1 MRFLRIGVVLAAA
14 GVLLWLFGF
23 GGMAD
28 LSRWANGQQRET
40 QNALA
45 QGLRAVRA
53 GEAGA
58 WATLMGL
65 CAAYGF
71 FHAVGPGHGK
81 LVIGGYGAA
90 ARVTAWRLS
99 GLALASSLA
108 QALAAILLVGAGALV
123 LGWSRTQMTDAADKI
138 LAPASFI
145 AIALV
150 GAWLLIRGAR
160 RAYSTFAVHS
170 HDHAHEHAH
179 AHDHSHGHAHAHS
192 IDADGNCETCGHAHA
207 PTVEQ
212 VEAVTS
218 WRDAAAIVFSIAI
231 RPCTGAV
238 FLLILCFALG
248 IPWAGIAG
256 ALVMGL
262 GTASVTIL
270 VAIAAVSARTSVLSG
285 FSGEGTV
292 RAMALIEVVAG
303 GLIALVATALALP
316 LL

>member
-1 MRFLRIGVVLAAA
+1 MRVLRIAVLLTAAA
-14 GVLLWLFGF
+14 IVLWLFGF
-23 GGMAD
+23 GGMSD
-28 LSRWANGQQRET
+28 LSRWANGQQREA

-90 ARVTAWRLS
+90 AHVTAWRLS
-99 GLALASSLA
+99 ALAVASSLA
-108 QALAAILLVGAGALV
+108 QALAAILLVGAGAFV
-123 LGWSRTQMTDAADKI
+123 LGWSRTQMTDTADKV
-138 LAPASFI
+138 LAPASYI
-145 AIALV
+145 AIAFV
-150 GAWLLIRGAR
+150 GAWLLVRGAR
-160 RAYSTFAVHS
+160 RAFARATP
-170 HDHAHEHAH
+170 HAHKVDE
-179 AHDHSHGHAHAHS
+179 HGHC
-192 IDADGNCETCGHAHA
+192 DTCGHAHA
-207 PTVEQ
+207 PSVEQ

-218 WRDAAAIVFSIAI
+218 WRDAAAIIFSIAI

-262 GTASVTIL
+262 GTASVTVL
-270 VAIAAVSARTSVLSG
+270 VALAAVSARTSALSS
-285 FSGEGTV
+285 FSGDGAV

-303 GLIALVATALALP
+303 GLIALVAIALALP

>member
-1 MRFLRIGVVLAAA
+1 MRLLRIGVLLAAA

-108 QALAAILLVGAGALV
+108 QALAAILLVGAGALI

-138 LAPASFI
+138 LAPASYI

-160 RAYSTFAVHS
+160 RAYATVAVQS
-170 HDHAHEHAH
+170 HAHAH
-179 AHDHSHGHAHAHS
+179 AHDGHSHGHTHAHS
-192 IDADGNCETCGHAHA
+192 IDEHGNCETCGHAHA

-248 IPWAGIAG
+248 IPAAGIAG

-270 VAIAAVSARTSVLSG
+270 VAVAAVSARTSVLAG
-285 FSGEGTV
+285 FSGEGAV

-303 GLIALVATALALP
+303 GLIALVAVALALP

>member
-1 MRFLRIGVVLAAA
+1 MPAVRIGVLVAAA
-14 GVLLWLFGF
+14 AAVLWLFGF
-23 GGMAD
+23 GGMSD
-28 LSRWANGQQRET
+28 ISTWAAAQQREA

-45 QGLRAVRA
+45 GGLRAVRA
-53 GEAGA
+53 GQPGA

-71 FHAVGPGHGK
+71 FHAAGPGHGK

-99 GLALASSLA
+99 GLALMSSLA
-108 QALAAILLVGAGALV
+108 QALTAIVLVTAGAFILN
-123 LGWSRTQMTDAADKI
+123 LSRDQMTDTADRI
-138 LAPASFI
+138 LAPASYL

-150 GAWLLIRGAR
+150 GAWLVVRGAR
-160 RAYSTFAVHS
+160 RAVSAA
-170 HDHAHEHAH
+170 AHPVDEHGQC
-179 AHDHSHGHAHAHS
+179 S
-192 IDADGNCETCGHAHA
+192 TCGHAHGPSVDQA
-207 PTVEQ
+207 A
-212 VEAVTS
+212 AVTS
-218 WRDAAAIVFSIAI
+218 WRDGLAIIASIAI

-256 ALVMGL
+256 AIVMGL

-270 VAIAAVSARTSVLSG
+270 VALVAVSARTSILAGWSG
-285 FSGEGTV
+285 SGAV

-303 GLIALVATALALP
+303 GLIALIAVALALP

>member
-1 MRFLRIGVVLAAA
+1 MRVLKIGVVLAAA
-14 GVLLWLFGF
+14 AVLLWLFGF
-23 GGMAD
+23 GGMGEV
-28 LSRWANGQQRET
+28 SRWANGQQRET

-71 FHAVGPGHGK
+71 FHAIGPGHGK

-99 GLALASSLA
+99 ILALASSLA
-108 QALAAILLVGAGALV
+108 QAVAAILLVGAGAFV
-123 LGWSRTQMTDAADKI
+123 LGWSRTQMTDAADKV
-138 LAPASFI
+138 LAPASYI

-150 GAWLLIRGAR
+150 GAWLLVRGTR
-160 RAYSTFAVHS
+160 RAFATMPVRA
-170 HDHAHEHAH
+170 HAHGSVSAHTHAH
-179 AHDHSHGHAHAHS
+179 AHAHAGGG
-192 IDADGNCETCGHAHA
+192 DAHGVCDTCGHAHA
-207 PTVEQ
+207 PTVDQ

-218 WRDAAAIVFSIAI
+218 WRDAAAIVLSIAI

-262 GTASVTIL
+262 GTASVTVL
-270 VAIAAVSARTSVLSG
+270 VAVAAVGARTSALAG
-285 FSGEGTV
+285 FSGEGAV
-292 RAMALIEVVAG
+292 RAMALIEILAG
-303 GLIALVATALALP
+303 GLIALVATSLAIP

>member
-1 MRFLRIGVVLAAA
+1 MRLLRIGVLLAAA
-14 GVLLWLFGF
+14 AVLLWLFGF
-23 GGMAD
+23 GGMGD
-28 LSRWANGQQRET
+28 LSRWANAQQRET

-99 GLALASSLA
+99 ALALASSVA
-108 QALAAILLVGAGALV
+108 QAVAAILLVGAGALV
-123 LGWSRTQMTDAADKI
+123 LGWSRTQMTDAADKV
-138 LAPASFI
+138 LAPASYI

-160 RAYSTFAVHS
+160 RAFATVAT
-170 HDHAHEHAH
+170 HATEHAH
-179 AHDHSHGHAHAHS
+179 AHAHGHAHDHAHGV
-192 IDADGNCETCGHAHA
+192 DADGNCETCGHAHA
-207 PTVEQ
+207 PSVAQ

-262 GTASVTIL
+262 GTASVTVL
-270 VAIAAVSARTSVLSG
+270 VAVAAVSARTSALSG
-285 FSGEGTV
+285 FSGEGAV

-303 GLIALVATALALP
+303 GFIALIATALALP

>member
-1 MRFLRIGVVLAAA
+1 MRLLRIGVLLAAA
-14 GVLLWLFGF
+14 AVLLWLFGF
-23 GGMAD
+23 GGMGD
-28 LSRWANGQQRET
+28 LSRWANAQQRET

-99 GLALASSLA
+99 ALALASSVA
-108 QALAAILLVGAGALV
+108 QAVAAILLVGAGALV
-123 LGWSRTQMTDAADKI
+123 LGWSRTQMTDAADKV
-138 LAPASFI
+138 LAPASYI

-160 RAYSTFAVHS
+160 RAFATVAT
-170 HDHAHEHAH
+170 HATEHAH
-179 AHDHSHGHAHAHS
+179 AHAHSHAHDHAHGV
-192 IDADGNCETCGHAHA
+192 DADGNCETCGHAHA
-207 PTVEQ
+207 PSVAQ

-262 GTASVTIL
+262 GTASVTVL
-270 VAIAAVSARTSVLSG
+270 VAVAAVSARTSALSG
-285 FSGEGTV
+285 FSGEGAV

-303 GLIALVATALALP
+303 GFIALIATALALP

>member
-1 MRFLRIGVVLAAA
+1 MRLLRIGVLLAAA
-14 GVLLWLFGF
+14 AVLLWLFGF
-23 GGMAD
+23 GGMGD
-28 LSRWANGQQRET
+28 LSRWANAQQRET

-99 GLALASSLA
+99 ALALASSVA
-108 QALAAILLVGAGALV
+108 QAVAAILLVGAGALV
-123 LGWSRTQMTDAADKI
+123 LGWSRTQMTDAADKV
-138 LAPASFI
+138 LAPASYI

-160 RAYSTFAVHS
+160 RAFATVAT
-170 HDHAHEHAH
+170 HATEHAH
-179 AHDHSHGHAHAHS
+179 AHAHGHAHDHAHGV
-192 IDADGNCETCGHAHA
+192 DADGNCETCGHAHA
-207 PTVEQ
+207 PSVAQ

-262 GTASVTIL
+262 GTASVTVL
-270 VAIAAVSARTSVLSG
+270 VAVAAVSARTSALSG
-285 FSGEGTV
+285 FSGEGAV

-303 GLIALVATALALP
+303 GLIALIATALALP

>member
-1 MRFLRIGVVLAAA
+1 MRALRVAVLAGAA
-14 GVLLWLFGF
+14 LLLVWLFGF
-23 GGMAD
+23 GGMSD
-28 LSRWANGQQRET
+28 LSRWAAEQQRET

-53 GEAGA
+53 GEPGA

-71 FHAVGPGHGK
+71 FHAAGPGHGK

-99 GLALASSLA
+99 ALAVASSLA
-108 QALAAILLVGAGALV
+108 QAVAAIALVGIGAVL
-123 LGWSRTQMTDAADKI
+123 LGWSRTQMTETADKV

-150 GAWLLIRGAR
+150 GAWLVVRGVR
-160 RAYSTFAVHS
+160 RGWAAV
-170 HDHAHEHAH
+170 AHPIDEHGKCG
-179 AHDHSHGHAHAHS
+179 S
-192 IDADGNCETCGHAHA
+192 CGHAHGPSVDQA
-207 PTVEQ
+207 
-212 VEAVTS
+212 EAVTS
-218 WRDAAAIVFSIAI
+218 WRDAAAIITSIAI

-238 FLLILCFALG
+238 FLLILCFALD
-248 IPWAGIAG
+248 IAWAGIAG

-262 GTASVTIL
+262 GTASVTVL
-270 VAIAAVSARTSVLSG
+270 VALLAVSTRQSALAG
-285 FSGEGTV
+285 FSGAGAV

-303 GLIALVATALALP
+303 ALIALVATALALP

>member
-1 MRFLRIGVVLAAA
+1 MLLAAVA
-14 GVLLWLFGF
+14 TLLWLFGF
-23 GGMAD
+23 GGMGD
-28 LSRWANGQQRET
+28 ISRLANAQQREA

-58 WATLMGL
+58 WATLLGL

-71 FHAVGPGHGK
+71 FHAAGPGHGK

-99 GLALASSLA
+99 ALAVVSSLA
-108 QALAAILLVGAGALV
+108 QALAAILLVAAGAFA
-123 LGWSRTQMTDAADKI
+123 LGWSRTQTTDAAEKV

-150 GAWLLIRGAR
+150 GVWLVLRGAR
-160 RAYSTFAVHS
+160 RATSAATHPV
-170 HDHAHEHAH
+170 DEHGLCH
-179 AHDHSHGHAHAHS
+179 R
-192 IDADGNCETCGHAHA
+192 CGHAHGPSVDQA
-207 PTVEQ
+207 ASV
-212 VEAVTS
+212 AS
-218 WRDAAAIVFSIAI
+218 MRDAIAIVASIAI

-248 IPWAGIAG
+248 IPWAGIIG
-256 ALVMGL
+256 AFVMGL
-262 GTASVTIL
+262 GTASVTVL
-270 VAIAAVSARTSVLSG
+270 VALAAVGTRRSALAG
-285 FSGEGTV
+285 FSGAGAV

-303 GLIALVATALALP
+303 GLIALVAATLALP

>member
-1 MRFLRIGVVLAAA
+1 MLAGAA
-14 GVLLWLFGF
+14 LLLVWLFGF
-23 GGMAD
+23 GGMSD
-28 LSRWANGQQRET
+28 VSRWAAEQQRET

-53 GEAGA
+53 GEPGA

-71 FHAVGPGHGK
+71 FHAAGPGHGK

-99 GLALASSLA
+99 ALAVASSLA
-108 QALAAILLVGAGALV
+108 QALAAILLVGAGAFV
-123 LGWSRTQMTDAADKI
+123 LGWSRAQMTDTVDKV

-150 GAWLLIRGAR
+150 GGWLVVRGLR
-160 RAYSTFAVHS
+160 RAWSAV
-170 HDHAHEHAH
+170 AHPIDA
-179 AHDHSHGHAHAHS
+179 HGHC
-192 IDADGNCETCGHAHA
+192 GTCGHAHG
-207 PTVEQ
+207 PSVDQ
-212 VEAVTS
+212 AVAVAS
-218 WRDAAAIVFSIAI
+218 WRDAVAIITSIAI

-238 FLLILCFALG
+238 FLLILCFALD

-262 GTASVTIL
+262 GTASVTVL
-270 VAIAAVSARTSVLSG
+270 VALLAVSTRKSALAGLSG
-285 FSGEGTV
+285 AGAV
-292 RAMALIEVVAG
+292 RAMALIEIVAG
-303 GLIALVATALALP
+303 ALIALIAGALALP

>member
-1 MRFLRIGVVLAAA
+1 MRALRIGVLLVAAA
-14 GVLLWLFGF
+14 VLLWLFGF
-23 GGMAD
+23 GGMSD
-28 LSRWANGQQRET
+28 LSQWANAQQRET

-71 FHAVGPGHGK
+71 FHAAGPGHGK

-90 ARVTAWRLS
+90 ARVTAVRLS
-99 GLALASSLA
+99 ALAVASSLA

-123 LGWSRTQMTDAADKI
+123 LGWSRTQMTDAADKV

-150 GAWLLIRGAR
+150 GTWLVIRGAR
-160 RAYSTFAVHS
+160 RAWSAA
-170 HDHAHEHAH
+170 AHPV
-179 AHDHSHGHAHAHS
+179 
-192 IDADGNCETCGHAHA
+192 DADGHCHTCGHAHGPSIDQA
-207 PTVEQ
+207 
-212 VEAVTS
+212 EAVTS
-218 WRDAAAIVFSIAI
+218 WKDAAAIIASIAI

-256 ALVMGL
+256 AIVMGL
-262 GTASVTIL
+262 GTAGVTVL
-270 VAIAAVSARTSVLSG
+270 VALAAVGTRRSALAG
-285 FSGEGTV
+285 FSGAGAV
-292 RAMALIEVVAG
+292 RAMALVEVVAG

>member
-1 MRFLRIGVVLAAA
+1 MRLLRIGVLLAAA
-14 GVLLWLFGF
+14 AVLLWLFGF
-23 GGMAD
+23 GGMGD
-28 LSRWANGQQRET
+28 LSRWANAQQRET

-99 GLALASSLA
+99 ALALASSVA
-108 QALAAILLVGAGALV
+108 QAVAAILLVGAGALV
-123 LGWSRTQMTDAADKI
+123 LGWSRTQMTDAADKV
-138 LAPASFI
+138 LAPASYI

-160 RAYSTFAVHS
+160 RAFATVAT
-170 HDHAHEHAH
+170 HATEHAH
-179 AHDHSHGHAHAHS
+179 AHAHSHAHDHAHGV
-192 IDADGNCETCGHAHA
+192 DADGNCETCGHAHA
-207 PTVEQ
+207 PSVAQ

-231 RPCTGAV
+231 RPCTGAG

-248 IPWAGIAG
+248 IPWAGFAG
-256 ALVMGL
+256 ALGMGL
-262 GTASVTIL
+262 GTASVTVL
-270 VAIAAVSARTSVLSG
+270 VAVAAVSARTSALSG
-285 FSGEGTV
+285 FSGEGAV

-303 GLIALVATALALP
+303 GFIALIATALALP